1 MALSLSKIY
10 HIFAFVR
17 GMDMKKKIC
26 FLIVAIVCFLESCN
40 HSTEHLGNDNS
51 IIICHIQA
59 DYPEYESTEDIYEV
73 SDLIISGTIINQRYE
88 NLNILT
94 DNGKESDTGLKESS
108 EIPYTIYE
116 IRISEIF
123 KGECVE
129 DTIYVKC
136 PGGTINGVKYVS
148 SITENLA
155 EEKEYL
161 FLLKTFDDSYPSLI
175 NDTQSYYDMNE
186 LDNVIRD
193 RILELCK

>member
-1 MALSLSKIY
+1 
-10 HIFAFVR
+10 
-17 GMDMKKKIC
+17 MKKKMC
-26 FLIVAIVCFLESCN
+26 FLVLAIVCFLVSCR
-40 HSTEHLGNDNS
+40 SSVEYLGNDNS
-51 IIICHIQA
+51 DIICVIQA
-59 DYPEYESTEDIYEV
+59 DYPEYESPEDIYEV

-136 PGGTINGVKYVS
+136 PGGIINGVKYVS

-155 EEKEYL
+155 EEKKYL